1 MSNRSLTPPERSDTH
16 TQLVDAEDPPTD
28 SEAERQSTPTQR
40 KRRLDHDDQPYIPD
54 VQRNVKDQTPKKRKT
69 ASTLASY
76 VKSNVIREAVAVHGA
91 PTEGHQP
98 KCLISGVSDKMTILE
113 FSHVMGGS
121 TPSKE
126 MDCLEWSWNR
136 KYYSLNVDTR
146 KNLQII
152 RVTLHRWFDMTKA
165 SNPVGWFW
173 LPVDLD
179 ILSNMHA
186 TYVGNVFIF
195 PVLPEARDKMN
206 VRKDPESFYGR
217 SCKFRY
223 QLIPLS
229 GMEASWSIKRYTGNA
244 LGPFDPNLIEH
255 SAYPFTNLLPIELHV
270 PYHFVIVN
278 TGKKLRQL
286 YGMDAINFERDFPF
300 LLPTQKFVMTAV
312 RNIYVAWMAAMP
324 PTSFTEGAYG
334 NKPKSA
340 AGQTHLPGEAGSDGS
355 PQGGGMPYGGKDE
368 GGQAQDD
375 AAGSFGAM
383 GQQQAADESLAPW
396 DSASCLKAFEPKDGG
411 GQAQDDAC
419 GSFGAMM
426 GQQQAAAE
434 SLTPWDSASCLKAFE
449 LADEGNEE
457 DVDDSFVDDEDD
469 EYEDEEFFEGLKQWA
484 SDVWT
489 ATHSDSASD
498 SEVTLV
504 GGTAA
509 HVSCK
514 SLDVP
519 ATLETP
525 PLLSVQ

>member
-1 MSNRSLTPPERSDTH
+1 
-16 TQLVDAEDPPTD
+16 
-28 SEAERQSTPTQR
+28 
-40 KRRLDHDDQPYIPD
+40 
-54 VQRNVKDQTPKKRKT
+54 
-69 ASTLASY
+69 
-76 VKSNVIREAVAVHGA
+76 
-91 PTEGHQP
+91 
-98 KCLISGVSDKMTILE
+98 
-113 FSHVMGGS
+113 
-121 TPSKE
+121 
-126 MDCLEWSWNR
+126 
-136 KYYSLNVDTR
+136 
-146 KNLQII
+146 
-152 RVTLHRWFDMTKA
+152 MTKA

-286 YGMDAINFERDFPF
+286 YGMDAINF
-300 LLPTQKFVMTAV
+300 
-312 RNIYVAWMAAMP
+312 
-324 PTSFTEGAYG
+324 
-334 NKPKSA
+334 
-340 AGQTHLPGEAGSDGS
+340 
-355 PQGGGMPYGGKDE
+355 MPYGGKDE

-434 SLTPWDSASCLKAFE
+434 SLTPWESASCLKAFE